1 MPFTSQVNGTSV
13 DIRITEKVL
22 ETYLQ
27 GDSERDNK
35 GVYSSYTKEE
45 AVSQIRVPKPDLLPI
60 LPRRL
65 GASVNGGSFSGS
77 ALQVTNSEYLLEV
90 LDVVDT
96 NIDVPFNNLSL
107 VPQLKIDDWSKQIG
121 KGVYLVKNGMCLA
134 TKFFQSFYNDSANA
148 NVVTYTA
155 GQADGIRP
163 CFDEAEDD
171 LNAGDP
177 ANGIDIFPEDT
188 RRILYINGIT
198 KLIRQTGAFIV
209 GGSNFAQEMLKTGAF
224 SEGDVKNTMEDG
236 YHGTYGAVDM
246 NLLSPMKIRIA
257 EEYLGFPYGTLAA
270 SGFMAVESSGYA
282 NQFALADNGVKTI
295 PAPQGQGT
303 RLQPNYRMGAATFF
317 TKGNVFIMQ
326 ANYVNPFGIFGI
338 ISKTPTII
346 GKGSRLA
353 DLALTATA
361 TASTGKIVCAP
372 TYTSYA
378 QAGNP
383 QTVSAAVA
391 GFAYFQSDSAV
402 TSLPAFV
409 TGYTAASVKGL
420 STSATISG
428 LTLTAGK
435 YANVIAYTAQGQISA
450 VYSVLVA

>member
-1 MPFTSQVNGTSV
+1 MPFTAQINGTSV

-77 ALQVTNSEYLLEV
+77 ALQVSNSEYSLEV

-96 NIDVPFNNLSL
+96 NIDVPYNNLSL
-107 VPQLKIDDWSKQIG
+107 VPQLKMDDWSSQIG

-134 TKFFQSFYNDSANA
+134 TKFFQSFYNDFAHI

-155 GQADGIRP
+155 GQTDGIRP
-163 CFDEAEDD
+163 CFDEAEDA

-177 ANGIDIFPEDT
+177 DNGIDIFPEDT

-209 GGSNFAQEMLKTGAF
+209 GGSNFAQDMLKTGAF
-224 SEGDVKNTMEDG
+224 SAGDVKNTMEDG

-270 SGFMAVESSGYA
+270 SGFLAVESSGYA

-303 RLQPNYRMGAATFF
+303 RLQPNYRMGAGTFF

-353 DLALTATA
+353 NLALTATA

-372 TYTSYA
+372 TYTSYQ

-383 QTVSAAVA
+383 QTVVASVA

-402 TSLPAFV
+402 TTLPAFI
-409 TGYTAASVKGL
+409 TGYTNATVKGL

-428 LTLTAGK
+428 LTLTSGK
-435 YANVIAYTAQGQISA
+435 HANIIAYTEQGQISA
-450 VYSVLVA
+450 IYSVAVA

>member
-1 MPFTSQVNGTSV
+1 MPFTAQINGTSV

-77 ALQVTNSEYLLEV
+77 ALQVSNSEYSLEV

-96 NIDVPFNNLSL
+96 NIDVPYNNLSL
-107 VPQLKIDDWSKQIG
+107 VPQLKMDDWSSQIG

-163 CFDEAEDD
+163 CFDEAEDA

-177 ANGIDIFPEDT
+177 DNGIDIFPEDT

-209 GGSNFAQEMLKTGAF
+209 GGSNFAQDMLKTGAF
-224 SEGDVKNTMEDG
+224 SAGDVKNTMEDG

-270 SGFMAVESSGYA
+270 SGFLAVESSGYA

-303 RLQPNYRMGAATFF
+303 RLQPNYRMGAGTFF

-353 DLALTATA
+353 NLALTATA
-361 TASTGKIVCAP
+361 STTEIVCAP

-383 QTVSAAVA
+383 QTVAAAVA

-402 TSLPAFV
+402 TSLPAFI
-409 TGYTAASVKGL
+409 TGYTNATVKGL
-420 STSATISG
+420 STSATISSLG
-428 LTLTAGK
+428 LTAGK
-435 YANVIAYTAQGQISA
+435 YANIIAYTEQGQISA
-450 VYSVLVA
+450 VYSVAVA